1 MRMTKMSIAA
11 AILLAGCSTHP
22 AQPLQE
28 DYGSSVHSLLQN
40 QTASPNAATA
50 SNGTVVEGANP
61 DMVNTAV
68 KALQADIGKGEN
80 IRKPPNVTLEKEL
93 GSQ

>member
-1 MRMTKMSIAA
+1 
-11 AILLAGCSTHP
+11 
-22 AQPLQE
+22 
-28 DYGSSVHSLLQN
+28 
-40 QTASPNAATA
+40 
-50 SNGTVVEGANP
+50 VVEGANP